1 MNEEHDEF
9 TIRDLGR
16 EVTNLTKMVSSLK
29 AELEEMNDRHA
40 RRWTT
45 TIIANVSLALV
56 VITLL
61 VGYASIRDV
70 TVRLDEESVM
80 RAEQNCDAIR
90 DSRDIIRDI
99 LVIMTSRNGTEFA
112 DIPEAQ
118 RKGFEEMAQ
127 RSQERTTEA
136 LSLLSDV
143 DC

>member
-16 EVTNLTKMVSSLK
+16 EVTNLTKIVSSLK

-56 VITLL
+56 VVTLL

-112 DIPEAQ
+112 DIPEPQ